1 MCGIIGLINYSEN
14 FNEDCLQWVKSK
26 IKYLKHRGPDDEKFG
41 YQDLKTLSSDI
52 QNYQ

>member
-1 MCGIIGLINYSEN
+1 MKIVSSGEI
-14 FNEDCLQWVKSK
+14 K